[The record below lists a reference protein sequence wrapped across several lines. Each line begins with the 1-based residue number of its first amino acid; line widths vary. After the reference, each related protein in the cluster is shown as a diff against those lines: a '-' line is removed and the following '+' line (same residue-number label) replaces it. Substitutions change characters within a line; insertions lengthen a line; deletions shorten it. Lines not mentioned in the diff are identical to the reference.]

1 MGTQQGI
8 AESLSQLAR
17 VIAVQGD
24 YLNARVL
31 YEESLAIARTI
42 NLKELIAS
50 CLEGLAEAVVIQGNV
65 VWAAQ
70 LWGAAE
76 VLREAVSI
84 PIPLVDRA
92 DYEQAISI
100 ARFQSGEK
108 VFTTA
113 WNQGR
118 TMALEHVLAAQGQ
131 VVVSPSATTAT
142 IPSLSFPAGLTA
154 REIEVLRLV
163 ARGLTNAEIAGE
175 LGLSGKTIA
184 HHLTHIF
191 NKTTSDN
198 RAAAVAFAIRHGLA

>member
-1 MGTQQGI
+1 MP
-8 AESLSQLAR
+8 SPSRQLAG

-50 CLEGLAEAVVIQGNV
+50 CLEGLAEAVVTQGNV

-76 VLREAVSI
+76 VLREAVSV

-92 DYEQAISI
+92 DYEQAITT
-100 ARFQSGEK
+100 ARSQLGK
-108 VFTTA
+108 KAFTTA

-118 TMALEHVLAAQGQ
+118 ILALEHVLAAQGRE
-131 VVVSPSATTAT
+131 VVSPPTTTAT
-142 IPSLSFPAGLTA
+142 IPSPSFPAGLTA

-163 ARGLTNAEIAGE
+163 ARGLTNAEIAEE